1 MNREDLVGQKVLHY
15 DWGMQGVIL
24 DVNFD
29 ARPQTAKFLPED
41 RAEDMATWV
50 NLISLKLLPESTSDR
65 D

>member
-1 MNREDLVGQKVLHY
+1 MNREDLVGQTALHY

-41 RAEDMATWV
+41 WEEEMATWV
-50 NLISLKLLPESTSDR
+50 NLISLKLLTESTNDR

>member
-1 MNREDLVGQKVLHY
+1 MNREDLIRRKALHH

-41 RAEDMATWV
+41 WDEDRATWV
-50 NLISLKLLPESTSDR
+50 NLISLKLLPEPAQPDT
-65 D
+65 